1 MTIIMRSARLSAAAL
16 LLAAAAGAQARTGGS
31 GIPVSKD
38 APPPAPAVRTAA
50 TSDGSVATVT
60 VSPAVLPTFS
70 VASYGPLNEKYMTH
84 IMAGGDSAEI
94 QLGHLAHSKGTAQSV
109 RNYGMM
115 LANDHTAHLAKVLE
129 VITDE
134 DVGTAVPPTNV
145 EGDRTRAML
154 TWLQN
159 NPAGKEW
166 DAAYLRFQAQHHQN
180 VYDLLSAN
188 IKEAHDD
195 DLEQLVKATLN
206 SLIKHRDT
214 AKSAA
219 TALGVMIQ

>member
-1 MTIIMRSARLSAAAL
+1 MTTLTRSARLGAAAL
-16 LLAAAAGAQARTGGS
+16 LLAGAAGAQARPGGS
-31 GIPVSKD
+31 GIPISKD
-38 APPPAPAVRTAA
+38 TPTPSVRTTA

-60 VSPAVLPTFS
+60 GSPAVLPTFS
-70 VASYGPLNEKYMTH
+70 VASYGPLNEKYMTN
-84 IMAGGDSAEI
+84 IMAGGDSLEI
-94 QLGHLAHSKGTAQSV
+94 QLGHLAHGKGTAQSV
-109 RNYGMM
+109 RDYGMM
-115 LANDHTAHLAKVLE
+115 LANDHTAHLAKVIE

-134 DVGTAVPPTNV
+134 DVGSAAPPTNV
-145 EGDRTRAML
+145 EGDRTKAML
-154 TWLQN
+154 AWLQS
-159 NPAGKEW
+159 NPASKEW

-180 VYDLLSAN
+180 LYDLLSAN

-195 DLEQLVKATLN
+195 DLEQLLKATLN

>member
-1 MTIIMRSARLSAAAL
+1 MMVRSARIGAAAL
-16 LLAAAAGAQARTGGS
+16 LLAGAAGAQQRTSGS
-31 GIPVSKD
+31 GIPISKD
-38 APPPAPAVRTAA
+38 APVPAVKT
-50 TSDGSVATVT
+50 TSTSAGNATVP

-70 VASYGPLNEKYMTH
+70 VASYGPLNEKYMTN
-84 IMAGGDSAEI
+84 IMASGDSLEI
-94 QLGHLAHSKGTAQSV
+94 QLGHLAHSKGTAQGV
-109 RNYGMM
+109 RDYGMM
-115 LANDHTAHLAKVLE
+115 LANDHTAHLARVIE

-134 DVGTAVPPTNV
+134 DVGTATPPTNV

-154 TWLQN
+154 GWLQN

-195 DLEQLVKATLN
+195 DLEALVKATLN
-206 SLIKHRDT
+206 SLIKHRDS
-214 AKSAA
+214 AKSTA
-219 TALGVMIQ
+219 TAIGVMIQ

>member
-1 MTIIMRSARLSAAAL
+1 MTTLMRSARLGAAAV
-16 LLAAAAGAQARTGGS
+16 LLAGAAGAQARPGGS
-31 GIPVSKD
+31 GIPISKD
-38 APPPAPAVRTAA
+38 APAPGVKTTA
-50 TSDGSVATVT
+50 TSDGSVAKVT

-84 IMAGGDSAEI
+84 IMAGGDSLEI
-94 QLGHLAHSKGTAQSV
+94 QLGHLAHGKGTAQSV
-109 RNYGMM
+109 RDYGMM
-115 LANDHTAHLAKVLE
+115 LAHDHTAHLAKVME

-134 DVGTAVPPTNV
+134 DVGTAAPPTNV
-145 EGDRTRAML
+145 EGDRTKAML
-154 TWLQN
+154 AWLQN

-188 IKEAHDD
+188 VKEAHDD

-219 TALGVMIQ
+219 TAIGVMIQ

>member
-1 MTIIMRSARLSAAAL
+1 MTNITRSARFGIAAL
-16 LLAAAAGAQARTGGS
+16 LMAGAAGAQARPGGS

-38 APPPAPAVRTAA
+38 APPPAVKTTA
-50 TSDGSVATVT
+50 TSDGSVSTVT
-60 VSPAVLPTFS
+60 VAPAVLPTFS
-70 VASYGPLNEKYMTH
+70 VAAHGPLNEKYMTN
-84 IMAGGDSAEI
+84 IMAGGDSLEI
-94 QLGHLAHSKGTAQSV
+94 QLGHLAHSKGTAQGV
-109 RNYGMM
+109 RDYGIM
-115 LANDHTAHLAKVLE
+115 LANDHTAHLAKVKE

-134 DVGTAVPPTNV
+134 GVGTAVPPINV

-154 TWLQN
+154 SWLQA

-188 IKEAHDD
+188 LKEAHDD

-206 SLIKHRDT
+206 SLIKHRDS
-214 AKSAA
+214 AKSVA
-219 TALGVMIQ
+219 TTIGVMIQ